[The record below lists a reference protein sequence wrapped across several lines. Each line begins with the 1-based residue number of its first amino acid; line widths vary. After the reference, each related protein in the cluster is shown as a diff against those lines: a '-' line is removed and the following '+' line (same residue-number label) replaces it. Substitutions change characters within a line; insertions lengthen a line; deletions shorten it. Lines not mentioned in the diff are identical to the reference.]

1 MAIALLLLAA
11 AAAVAGL
18 VLAAIGLRGRRVDAH
33 PHCRRCGYDL
43 AGTPDATVCTECGR
57 DLTAERA
64 VRHGTRARRGRLVTA
79 GAMLL
84 LPTLA
89 LLAAVGYGVV
99 AGVDWQRH
107 KPQAWLRWDARSADS
122 VAADAAAAELRR
134 RWESADDALSPASV
148 AALAEAI
155 LDRQADPTRPW
166 EIQKDGGFIE
176 ALAAQGELSEG
187 QWRRFLEQALAIEI
201 EVRPAARPGDPLP
214 IRLRPVFDRGGPS
227 GGIVG
232 VYEVVAV
239 SFAGRP
245 VDPPPGSG
253 SFSVY
258 PGGNTSWSFYFKS
271 LPGRVPTD
279 LPAGPAELS
288 VTVRSTYVVGQH
300 NDVRIRRHHEG
311 TPREYDEFILLPE
324 PHAERKVAAR
334 ATTRV
339 LAADAPVPTAIA
351 GPEFRDAVHAGVL
364 ASQVAQAAWFP
375 GTGLYVRVEADG
387 SPVRVRGVAYL
398 RWRGRDVAL
407 DDWPV
412 DLNPSRPYAFR
423 DLRLG
428 DDARDLALRA
438 AKAGE
443 PVALVIRPEVDDA
456 LDLIDPEPI
465 WGETLIFPGLPVRDA
480 PEGLRPDRPAEAM
493 RDNERTP

>member
-1 MAIALLLLAA
+1 MDTRQIGTLAAVAIALLLLAA
-11 AAAVAGL
+11 AVAVAGL
-18 VLAAIGLRGRRVDAH
+18 ALAAIGLRGRRVDAH

-57 DLTAERA
+57 DLTAER
-64 VRHGTRARRGRLVTA
+64 RHRGHLRGRRG
-79 GAMLL
+79 
-84 LPTLA
+84 
-89 LLAAVGYGVV
+89 
-99 AGVDWQRH
+99 
-107 KPQAWLRWDARSADS
+107 
-122 VAADAAAAELRR
+122 ELRR
-134 RWESADDALSPASV
+134 
-148 AALAEAI
+148 
-155 LDRQADPTRPW
+155 PTR
-166 EIQKDGGFIE
+166 
-176 ALAAQGELSEG
+176 
-187 QWRRFLEQALAIEI
+187 RR
-201 EVRPAARPGDPLP
+201 
-214 IRLRPVFDRGGPS
+214 
-227 GGIVG
+227 
-232 VYEVVAV
+232 
-239 SFAGRP
+239 
-245 VDPPPGSG
+245 PPPGSG
-253 SFSVY
+253 RFSVC
-258 PGGNTSWSFYFKS
+258 PGGSTSWSFYFKS
-271 LPGRVPTD
+271 LPGRIPTD

-351 GPEFRDAVHAGVL
+351 GPRFRDAVHAGVL
-364 ASQVAQAAWFP
+364 ASQVTQVTQVTQVAQAAWFP

-387 SPVRVRGVAYL
+387 SPVRVRGMAYVDAEL

-412 DLNPSRPYAFR
+412 DLSPSRPYAFQ
-423 DLRLG
+423 DLRLQ

-438 AKAGE
+438 AEAGE

-465 WGETLIFPGLPVRDA
+465 WGETLIFPDLPVRDA
-480 PEGLRPDRPAEAM
+480 PQGLRSDRPAEAM
-493 RDNERTP
+493 RDDERTP